1 MKLIN
6 ITGVLIIVLFFVCC
20 NTKNRSKEQS
30 IKNQSDN
37 SEASINPRKEGKQ
50 KNHQIDV
57 KTINT
62 ESLGWGYDIYI
73 RGDLFIHQPHIPAIN
88 GTRGFETEE
97 KARKAGEFVSFK
109 IQNNISPPSVSRD
122 ELDSLGVL

>member
-20 NTKNRSKEQS
+20 NTKNRSNEQS
-30 IKNQSDN
+30 TKNQSKK
-37 SEASINPRKEGKQ
+37 SEVSINPEKEGKQ
-50 KNHQIDV
+50 ENNQINI

-62 ESLGWGYDIYI
+62 ENLGWGYDIYI
-73 RGDLFIHQPHIPAIN
+73 HGDLFIHQPHIPAIN

-109 IQNNISPPSVSRD
+109 LQNNISPPSVSRN